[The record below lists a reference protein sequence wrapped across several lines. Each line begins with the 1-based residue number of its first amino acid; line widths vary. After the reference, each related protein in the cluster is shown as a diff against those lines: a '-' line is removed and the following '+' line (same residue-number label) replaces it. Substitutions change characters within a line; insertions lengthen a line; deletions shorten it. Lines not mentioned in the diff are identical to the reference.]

1 MKLRRNVI
9 LGSLLIFLSLAA
21 VGVSAYVYEA
31 AQQSLN
37 QTVKEIATITLKNSD
52 LGNIEEGQ
60 TLTKT
65 KADVPNLGAATNF
78 TTTKAHVYM
87 YLTSDLDGQ
96 TAYYSTF
103 NIVVKYAT
111 VPVGSAH
118 NVGDTAVTLSLASPN
133 SGSVDLDASGSWT
146 FDFEITTTAESVSTD
161 HATTVTITVMA
172 QSS

>member
-21 VGVSAYVYEA
+21 VGVSAYVYET

-65 KADVPNLGAATNF
+65 KADVPNLGAAISF

-87 YLTSDLDGQ
+87 YLTSDLDDQ
-96 TAYYSTF
+96 TAYYSAF
-103 NIVVKYAT
+103 NIVVKYAS

-133 SGSVDLDASGSWT
+133 SGSVDLDVSGSWT
-146 FDFEITTTAESVSTD
+146 FDFEITTAAESVSAD
-161 HATTVTITVMA
+161 HATTVTINVMA
-172 QSS
+172 QST